1 VRLAAAARSARVR
14 ARLTRRGVLYATG
27 SAKSGNASSVRLRPV
42 RAIPPGRY
50 RLTSVSTD
58 RRGRTTVRHTTVVVG

>member
-1 VRLAAAARSARVR
+1 MR

-27 SAKSGNASSVRLRPV
+27 STSSVRASRVRLRAV
-42 RAIPPGRY
+42 RSIPAGRY

-58 RRGRTTVRHTTVVVG
+58 RRGQTTVRRSTVVVG